1 MPVKISKFYKGVFIL
16 ADKEWD
22 PFSHKVEALI
32 VIRQATHQESELDDF
47 LWRADRFS
55 TTEEIDK
62 VDWAPLTPTGQS
74 RIRKIVALIFHSAVK
89 VC

>member
-16 ADKEWD
+16 SDKEWD
-22 PFSHKVEALI
+22 PVTHKVEALI
-32 VIRQATHQESELDDF
+32 FIRQATHQESELDDI
-47 LWRADRFS
+47 LWRADRFF
-55 TTEEIDK
+55 TTEEIDE
-62 VDWAPLTPTGQS
+62 VVWTPLTTTGQS